1 MREGDREA
9 VEGVWPEEKHT
20 PPVSFADSPLR
31 EGAKSVNHINHYL
44 NLEEIIYAVPPYC

>member
-9 VEGVWPEEKHT
+9 VEGVCPKESAL
-20 PPVSFADSPLR
+20 PQSADADSPLR